1 MPVPT
6 TAQPELHRSPASHRT
21 APVVLSRH
29 LQRHA
34 ALARANEIRIA
45 RAALKRQIAAGD
57 RTIAEVIAACPA
69 EAHSMPVAELIG
81 AQHRWGETRTLRL
94 LRRAELS
101 ETKPLGHLTPRQR
114 RALLA
119 CLEDATA

>member
-1 MPVPT
+1 MPT
-6 TAQPELHRSPASHRT
+6 TAQPELHRLPLRPRT
-21 APVVLSRH
+21 VPVVLPRDV
-29 LQRHA
+29 QRNA

-45 RAALKRQIAAGD
+45 RAALKREIAAGE
-57 RTIAEVIAACPA
+57 RLPAEVIAECPA

-81 AQHRWGETRTLRL
+81 AQHRWGEARTLRL

-114 RALLA
+114 RALIA
-119 CLEDATA
+119 CLEQPAL